1 MKAKRKCPV
10 VAVTAHV
17 DESILKKAEAVGMKQ
32 VLNKPLFIEP
42 LSEVIEKYYYQ

>member
-17 DESILKKAEAVGMKQ
+17 DESILKKAEAVGI
-32 VLNKPLFIEP
+32 LNI
-42 LSEVIEKYYYQ
+42 